1 MTARFIVYAFL
12 AIFMGGL
19 VYLVGYPWVLPKLR
33 KERREPSREFID
45 KAHRR

>member
-19 VYLVGYPWVLPKLR
+19 VYLVGYPWITPKPR
-33 KERREPSREFID
+33 KYRRESSQEFID
-45 KAHRR
+45 NAHR